1 MILNVYKIMKKI
13 LTLMAAALL
22 IGCSSDDNYD
32 EPVQPVENT
41 DGKTL
46 VVYFNGPMPD
56 GIDASTGATPVV
68 NGMSATQFV
77 AQQIADHTGADM
89 HHITVADG
97 YYPVVYEELADFAR
111 SERDAGTHP
120 ALTSR
125 LENIADYKNIFIGTP
140 VWWYTV
146 PMPIYSFL
154 DAYDLTGKNVMLFT
168 THEGSGLADAV
179 SVVQAQEPGAN
190 VSTSGFHTRGN
201 QAGSQASAIANWLDG
216 LGFTK

>member
-1 MILNVYKIMKKI
+1 MKKI

-22 IGCSSDDNYD
+22 IGCSSDDNN
-32 EPVQPVENT
+32 EPVKPVENT

-56 GIDASTGATPVV
+56 GVDASTGATPVV

-77 AQQIADHTGADM
+77 AQQIADQTEADI

-97 YYPVVYEELADFAR
+97 YYPIVYQELADFANK
-111 SERDAGTHP
+111 EKADGTHP

-125 LENIADYKNIFIGTP
+125 LENLGDYKNIFIGTP

-154 DAYDLTGKNVMLFT
+154 DAYDLSGKNVMLFT

-179 SVVQAQEPGAN
+179 SVVQREEPGAS

-201 QAGSQASAIANWLDG
+201 QAGSQASAIANWLNG

>member
-1 MILNVYKIMKKI
+1 MKKI

-22 IGCSSDDNYD
+22 IGCSSDDNND
-32 EPVQPVENT
+32 EPVKPVENT

-56 GIDASTGATPVV
+56 GVDASTGATPVV

-77 AQQIADHTGADM
+77 AQQIADQTEADI

-97 YYPVVYEELADFAR
+97 YYPIVYQELADFANK
-111 SERDAGTHP
+111 EKADGTHP

-125 LENIADYKNIFIGTP
+125 LENLGDYKNIFIGTP

-154 DAYDLTGKNVMLFT
+154 DAYDLSGKNVMLFT
-168 THEGSGLADAV
+168 THEGSRLADAV
-179 SVVQAQEPGAN
+179 SVVQREEPGAS

-201 QAGSQASAIANWLDG
+201 QAGSQASAIANWLNG

>member
-1 MILNVYKIMKKI
+1 MKKI

-154 DAYDLTGKNVMLFT
+154 DTYDLTGKNVMLFT

-201 QAGSQASAIANWLDG
+201 QAGSQASTIANWLDG

>member
-1 MILNVYKIMKKI
+1 MKKI

-22 IGCSSDDNYD
+22 IGCSSDDNND
-32 EPVQPVENT
+32 EPVKPVENT

-56 GIDASTGATPVV
+56 GVDASTGATPVV

-77 AQQIADHTGADM
+77 AQQIADQTEADI

-97 YYPVVYEELADFAR
+97 YYPIVYQELADFANK
-111 SERDAGTHP
+111 EKADGTHP

-125 LENIADYKNIFIGTP
+125 LENLGDYKNIFIGTP

-154 DAYDLTGKNVMLFT
+154 DAYDLSGKNVMLFT

-179 SVVQAQEPGAN
+179 SVVQREEPGAS

-201 QAGSQASAIANWLDG
+201 QAGSQASAIANWLNG